1 MKKKHLAAGLCIKY
15 SMSKYTYS
23 WLRLKYKYLG
33 CKYTYKYKY
42 TKYKSVVCVKL
53 GYNRSD

>member
-1 MKKKHLAAGLCIKY
+1 
-15 SMSKYTYS
+15 MSKYTYS